1 MKVYIVRYFSDHQSG
16 VKAYSSIKAMQKD
29 IAAQKK
35 FDDTLWAIDHDI
47 TEVHP
52 TKAGI
57 IEWFNQQAWHD
68 Q

>member
-1 MKVYIVRYFSDHQSG
+1 MKVYIVRYFSDYQNF
-16 VKAYSSIKAMQKD
+16 VAAYSSIKAVKED
-29 IAAQKK
+29 IKRMK
-35 FDDTLWAIDHDI
+35 ERDDTIWAIDHDI

-57 IEWFNQQAWHD
+57 IEWFNNHAWHN